1 MNTKEEAAKVGKT
14 LSRYA
19 ITHDYSVYQAAEDG
33 FIAGAK
39 YALENQWND
48 INDRSVSMQNIPSE
62 RILLLLDDGDC
73 IMYNDLERHTPFGL
87 VTHWME
93 TPKNKGEETR

>member
-1 MNTKEEAAKVGKT
+1 MNTKEEAAKVAKT

-19 ITHDYSVYQAAEDG
+19 ITHEYSTYQAAEDG

-39 YALENQWND
+39 YVSENRWNN
-48 INDRSVSMQNIPSE
+48 INDRSVSMENIPPE

-73 IMYNDLERHTPFGL
+73 IMYNDLEKHTPFGL

-93 TPKNKGEETR
+93 IPKIKE